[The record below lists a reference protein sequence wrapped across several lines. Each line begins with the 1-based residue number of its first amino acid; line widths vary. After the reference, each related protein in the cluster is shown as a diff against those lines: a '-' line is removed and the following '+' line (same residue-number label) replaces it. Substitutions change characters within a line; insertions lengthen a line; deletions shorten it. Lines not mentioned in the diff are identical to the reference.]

1 MGRLTTN
8 KPVLEMNIIELA
20 HNCCYA
26 DKDMNARFR
35 DFENDIDA
43 RELTRYLMHMHDEW
57 DIDHEAMVS
66 DEIFDICMHDNL
78 SYEIDDIVGFIARF
92 YQHLWAMA
100 DLRERL
106 KHYEDLEEQG
116 LLLKLPCKVGDVVW
130 RVSTQ
135 RDNYDDC
142 EYKIITQSLF
152 RLDCLGCVG
161 KTLFLTKEEAEKV
174 LAEMEK
180 KDGKIT

>member
-8 KPVLEMNIIELA
+8 KPVSEMNMVELA

-26 DKDMNARFR
+26 DEHMNARYR

-43 RELTRYLMHMHDEW
+43 RELARKLMHMFGEW
-57 DIDHEAMVS
+57 DYDDDEMLIDEV
-66 DEIFDICMHDNL
+66 FDFEMHYNL
-78 SYEIDDIVGFIARF
+78 SYGIEDMAGLIARF

-116 LLLKLPCKVGDVVW
+116 LLLKL
-130 RVSTQ
+130 Q
-135 RDNYDDC
+135 
-142 EYKIITQSLF
+142 
-152 RLDCLGCVG
+152 
-161 KTLFLTKEEAEKV
+161 
-174 LAEMEK
+174 
-180 KDGKIT
+180 KDGEQNEQSS